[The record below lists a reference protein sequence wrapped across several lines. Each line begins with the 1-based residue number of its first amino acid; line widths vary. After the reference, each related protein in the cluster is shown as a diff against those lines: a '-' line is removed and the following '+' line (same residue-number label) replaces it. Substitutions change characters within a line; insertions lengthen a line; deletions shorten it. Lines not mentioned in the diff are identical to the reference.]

1 MMPATR
7 SRRCMPSAPAACSC
21 AGSVA
26 AATLVLVPD
35 FVQQRAV
42 PHQAQMGSLASMIS
56 VRMVGGWKTRSR
68 PQGNVAMAPPGS
80 LALAL
85 WNGLR
90 CPCLI
95 SVLSSS

>member
-56 VRMVGGWKTRSR
+56 VRMVGGWRTRR